1 MLIIF
6 LTASICLILNISS
19 LLFESYIFENA
30 PFLESAEDEK
40 LIDKSLTIVI
50 PTFNEEKNIIR
61 CLNSLSKIKIPCN
74 NLKILVIDD
83 SSVDKTFLNAK
94 NLIPK
99 FLSKNIKLEIIPAG
113 PRPKED
119 NWVGKNWPCYVGSKK
134 VDSEWVLFLDADV
147 EIGSRCIY
155 NALYKSCNEE
165 IDLLSL
171 APKVNC
177 NCLAEWIVQPI
188 MTSLLTI
195 GFPIS
200 QTNDPESQTSFAA
213 GPFMLFKKT
222 SYLKI
227 GGHKGTLD
235 KVVEDLALA
244 EKIKSF
250 NFKLIFLIA
259 INDISLNMY
268 EDFSSLVEG
277 WSKNWFLGLERNFLK
292 SLSGSLYV
300 FLTYSAPWLLFLL
313 LVISNVIYDI
323 NLISVLSL
331 IFSLFSILSYAYKR
345 YWIKIKYALPMDYWY
360 LNGFGGMVVVYISF
374 LSIYKTITGLGWTW
388 KGRQLSKVN

>member
-1 MLIIF
+1 
-6 LTASICLILNISS
+6 
-19 LLFESYIFENA
+19 
-30 PFLESAEDEK
+30 
-40 LIDKSLTIVI
+40 
-50 PTFNEEKNIIR
+50 
-61 CLNSLSKIKIPCN
+61 
-74 NLKILVIDD
+74 LVIDD

-200 QTNDPESQTSFAA
+200 QTNDPESKTSFAA

-227 GGHKGTLD
+227 GGHKDTFD

-313 LVISNVIYDI
+313 LVISNIIYDI

-345 YWIKIKYALPMDYWY
+345 YWIKIKYALPMNYWY